1 MQTTIDLRSDTAAVE
16 VRGVTQTSQGRT
28 TLHEVSFSVAPGE
41 VVAVV
46 GGAGVSQAGPAP
58 RGAIEDL
65 GPWDRNAAVHECPD

>member
-28 TLHEVSFSVAPGE
+28 TLREVSFSVAPGE

-46 GGAGVSQAGPAP
+46 GGAGVSQAGPRAL
-58 RGAIEDL
+58 RGDR
-65 GPWDRNAAVHECPD
+65 GPWTLGQERGGPRCPD